1 MRRSILTAAA
11 LGLAAMTSLAAQEA
25 RPPVRD
31 HDGMMGMMM
40 PEQMHQ
46 QMDGMMGGMSAMMG
60 IHAYDPASLL
70 DSKSDLALSKDQIAK
85 LDGLAAEVK
94 IAMDHART
102 EMGTRHARISEQ
114 FKQANPDPAKVK
126 ADGQEAMQDMA
137 AACGVELSAAA
148 RAKAVLTDAQ
158 RAKVD
163 SWITGHEKMMHGTPG
178 GSPMHPMQRN

>member
-11 LGLAAMTSLAAQEA
+11 LGLAAMTSLAAQES

-40 PEQMHQ
+40 PERMHQ
-46 QMDGMMGGMSAMMG
+46 QMDSMMQGMSAMMG

-70 DSKSDLALSKDQIAK
+70 DSRSDLALTKDQIAK
-85 LDGLAAEVK
+85 LDGLTAEVK

-102 EMGTRHARISEQ
+102 EMGTRHARITEQ
-114 FKQANPDPAKVK
+114 FKLANPDPAKVK

-148 RAKAVLTDAQ
+148 RAKAVLTETQ

-163 SWITGHEKMMHGTPG
+163 SWITGHEKMMHVAPGATPMR
-178 GSPMHPMQRN
+178 PMPRN